1 MSPNGYD
8 VSAGGTQPF
17 FRQGQILSLL
27 PSLPPSVPYPF
38 PPSNFRP
45 GPGPSRPSL
54 HPSVHHSSPT
64 TFFPRS
70 PWVLTHRTKDSG
82 YRVTYCG
89 LGWWTVL
96 VTGVCLRGV
105 FGVREAPGGPGKA
118 TPRLILGTSIGKLAP
133 ISLSVSCHFGRQT
146 VRSVL
151 LQPWPDSKVRDCSES
166 APR

>member
-27 PSLPPSVPYPF
+27 PSLPPSGPSPF

-45 GPGPSRPSL
+45 GPGPSLPSL

-70 PWVLTHRTKDSG
+70 PWVLTHRTRDSG

-89 LGWWTVL
+89 LGWGTVL
-96 VTGVCLRGV
+96 GIVGLVGPIFKPKCGSKSKIPGRILNSCRCFCLIKVRARGDPSPKT
-105 FGVREAPGGPGKA
+105 FAPGPEA
-118 TPRLILGTSIGKLAP
+118 
-133 ISLSVSCHFGRQT
+133 
-146 VRSVL
+146 
-151 LQPWPDSKVRDCSES
+151 
-166 APR
+166 